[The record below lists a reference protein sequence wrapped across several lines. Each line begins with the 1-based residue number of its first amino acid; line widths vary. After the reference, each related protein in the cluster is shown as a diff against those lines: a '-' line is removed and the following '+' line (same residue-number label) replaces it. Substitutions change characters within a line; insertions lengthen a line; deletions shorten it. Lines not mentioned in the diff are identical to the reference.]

1 MTRAGIALAL
11 VLLGG
16 MAVWW
21 VMDMRADNAALER
34 SLAAAQRELAVSE
47 NIAEQARTARD
58 VARATAERHKKVADD
73 LSAALDA
80 YRTGDCDATD
90 PACAIGFIN
99 ERLRNPA
106 PR

>member
-1 MTRAGIALAL
+1 MTRAAIALAA
-11 VLLGG
+11 VLMGG
-16 MAVWW
+16 TAVWW

-34 SLAAAQRELAVSE
+34 SLAAAQRELAVEVYVS
-47 NIAEQARTARD
+47 EQAKTARD
-58 VARATAERHKKVADD
+58 VARATAERHKRVAED
-73 LSAALDA
+73 LAAALDA

>member
-1 MTRAGIALAL
+1 MTRAAIALAL
-11 VLLGG
+11 VLMGG
-16 MAVWW
+16 TAVWW

-34 SLAAAQRELAVSE
+34 ELAAVQRELAVSE
-47 NIAEQARTARD
+47 GIAEQARLARD
-58 VARATAERHKKVADD
+58 VARAAADRNRRVADD

-99 ERLRNPA
+99 DRLRDRA